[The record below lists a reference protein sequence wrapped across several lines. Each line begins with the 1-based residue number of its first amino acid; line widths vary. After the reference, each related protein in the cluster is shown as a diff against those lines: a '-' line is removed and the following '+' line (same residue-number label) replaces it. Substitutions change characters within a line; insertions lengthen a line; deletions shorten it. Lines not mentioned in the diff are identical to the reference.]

1 MFSSKRLTL
10 WNRAR
15 ICKAKP
21 IAKLY
26 RSQLPLLNLAVAD
39 APLLAIDLEMTGLD
53 ASSDHILSIGW
64 VPINRG
70 AIATEGAEHWLISG
84 QREVGD
90 SATIHGITDSQRQ
103 TGSLKQQVMG
113 RFLNACRG
121 RLLLFHHAPLDIAF
135 IDRAC
140 RIAFNSGFKPALAD
154 TMAIERKRLQRHSD
168 ALASGALRLTACRQR
183 YGLPDYT
190 GHNALTDALATA
202 ELFLAQ
208 SSADSTSKISRYL
221 L

>member
-1 MFSSKRLTL
+1 VFSSKRLSL

-21 IAKLY
+21 ISEIY
-26 RSQLPLLNLAVAD
+26 RSQLPLLGLAVKQ

-53 ASSDHILSIGW
+53 ANKDHILSIGW
-64 VPINRG
+64 VPINGG
-70 AIATEGAEHWLISG
+70 AIDTAGAQHWLIKTD
-84 QREVGD
+84 REVGE
-90 SATIHGITDSQRQ
+90 SATIHGITDSQS
-103 TGSLKQQVMG
+103 TAGTDKKQVMG

-121 RLLLFHHAPLDIAF
+121 RLLIFHHAPLDLAF
-135 IDRAC
+135 IDRST
-140 RIAFNSGFKPALAD
+140 RIAFNSGFKPAVIDTLAG
-154 TMAIERKRLQRHSD
+154 ERKRLGRQSE
-168 ALASGALRLTACRQR
+168 SISQGALRLAACRER
-183 YGLPDYT
+183 YGLPGYT

-208 SSADSTSKISRYL
+208 SSADGDSSISRYL

>member
-15 ICKAKP
+15 VCKAKP

-26 RSQLPLLNLAVAD
+26 RSQLPLFNLSVTD

-53 ASSDHILSIGW
+53 ANSDHILSIGW

-70 AIATEGAEHWLISG
+70 AIDTEGAQHWLISG
-84 QREVGD
+84 QRQVGD

-103 TGSLKQQVMG
+103 SGTVKQKVMG

-121 RLLLFHHAPLDIAF
+121 RLLLFHHAPLDVAF

-140 RIAFNSGFKPALAD
+140 RIAFNSGFKPALVD
-154 TMAIERKRLQRHSD
+154 TMAIEHKRLQRRSD
-168 ALASGALRLTACRQR
+168 ALASGALRLAACRQR

-208 SSADSTSKISRYL
+208 SSADSRSKVSRYIF
-221 L
+221 

>member
-21 IAKLY
+21 IAKIY
-26 RSQLPLLNLAVAD
+26 RSQLPLLNLAVAE

-53 ASSDHILSIGW
+53 ADRDHILSIGW
-64 VPINRG
+64 APINRG
-70 AIATEGAEHWLISG
+70 AIATEGAEHWLIRSD
-84 QREVGD
+84 REVGA
-90 SATIHGITDSQRQ
+90 SATIHGITDSQREGG
-103 TGSLKQQVMG
+103 TPKQQVMG

-121 RLLLFHHAPLDIAF
+121 RLLVFHHAPLDIAF

-140 RIAFNSGFKPALAD
+140 RIAFNSGFKPALID
-154 TMAIERKRLQRHSD
+154 TMACERKTLMRHND
-168 ALASGALRLTACRQR
+168 ALTTGALRLGTCRER
-183 YGLPDYT
+183 HGLPAYT

-208 SSADSTSKISRYL
+208 SSADSDSAISRFL
-221 L
+221 F

>member
-21 IAKLY
+21 IAKIY
-26 RSQLPLLNLAVAD
+26 RSQLPLLTLRVD
-39 APLLAIDLEMTGLD
+39 QAPLLAIDLEMTGLD
-53 ASSDHILSIGW
+53 AHRDHILSIGW

-70 AIATEGAEHWLISG
+70 AIDTEGAQHWLIKTD
-84 QREVGD
+84 REVGD
-90 SATIHGITDSQRQ
+90 SATIHGITDSQRA
-103 TGSLKQQVMG
+103 TATDKKQVMG

-121 RLLLFHHAPLDIAF
+121 RLLLFHHAPLDLAF
-135 IDRAC
+135 IDRSC
-140 RIAFNSGFKPALAD
+140 RIAFNSGFRPALID
-154 TMAIERKRLQRHSD
+154 TLAAERKRLARHTDSIGQ
-168 ALASGALRLTACRQR
+168 GALRLAACRER
-183 YGLPDYT
+183 YGLPSYS
-190 GHNALTDALATA
+190 GHNALSDALATA

-208 SSADSTSKISRYL
+208 VSADGDSPVSRYL